1 MAEERERESAGVWG
15 RGGRSRVGRAAPA
28 AFVGECG
35 QRRWLQAAVASCRN
49 HGCGSGGS
57 LHSSHLT
64 RTRSASTRRSAAGS
78 CRVGARSHGKRASSD
93 FRLLTRERAR
103 RSSEVRKETMGGRRG
118 RGRFTRDAS
127 LRILPYLGLLLKSQP
142 WIFGMDTHA
151 TPFSSGWSW
160 EFSPV
165 TFYFNFFS
173 VANLAHV
180 RIIA

>member
-1 MAEERERESAGVWG
+1 
-15 RGGRSRVGRAAPA
+15 VGRAAPA

-35 QRRWLQAAVASCRN
+35 QRRWLQVAVASCRN

-93 FRLLTRERAR
+93 FRLLTREREHGAHP
-103 RSSEVRKETMGGRRG
+103 RSEKKPWAAAEAEAGSRG
-118 RGRFTRDAS
+118 TRACESCLIWDYYSNHNRGFLAWIHTQ
-127 LRILPYLGLLLKSQP
+127 LHFHPVGLGSY
-142 WIFGMDTHA
+142 F
-151 TPFSSGWSW
+151 
-160 EFSPV
+160 PV